1 MTRWYGVALLL
12 GSFLFLPGLNAGGKA
27 EESKEKLQSLQD
39 LFIGGWKGSGA
50 NKKTNDIW
58 RESIDWSWRFKGDDA
73 WLTVR
78 FTGSK
83 LYKSG
88 EVRWLPDQKKYQM
101 TLVDKQDKKAVFLGD
116 LKKDALAL
124 ERLNPDTKDTEILK
138 IKTAGGGIRAV
149 YDFSV
154 RAEGR
159 TVAFNTFQLAYTKE
173 GESFGTETNK
183 KPECVVTGGLGTTA
197 VSFQG
202 VTYYVCC
209 SGCLDAFNENPA
221 KIVAAYLAKKKKK

>member
-1 MTRWYGVALLL
+1 MNRGYGVALLL
-12 GSFLFLPGLNAGGKA
+12 GCFLFLPGLNAGGKA
-27 EESKEKLQSLQD
+27 EESKEKLQALQD
-39 LFIGGWKGSGA
+39 LFIGGWKGSGT

-83 LYKSG
+83 LYKNG
-88 EVRWLPDQKKYQM
+88 EVRWLPEQKKYQF
-101 TLVDKQDKKAVFLGD
+101 TLVDKQDKKAIFLGD
-116 LKKDALAL
+116 LKKETLNF
-124 ERLNPDTKDTEILK
+124 ERVNPDTKDTEIVK

-149 YDFSV
+149 YDFSA

-173 GESFGTETNK
+173 GESFGSETNK
-183 KPECVVTGGLGTTA
+183 KPECVVTGGLGTTM

-202 VTYYVCC
+202 VSYYVCC